1 MALTIY
7 GIKQSRALRAL
18 WAAEEAGIEYDYEQ
32 LDARAGA
39 LRSEAFLALNPGGKV
54 PVIVDDGFVL
64 TESAVIATYIGE
76 KAPERGLVPEPK
88 TRGRYR
94 YDQWMSFATTEL
106 EQPLWNIG
114 KHRFALPAKLR
125 VPGMLETAPK
135 EFAYA
140 ERVLAAGF
148 GEGPWILGERFSMAD
163 VLIGHS
169 LFWARAFGAPV
180 ASELLHDYMKR
191 LAARPAWQRA
201 LEADA

>member
-1 MALTIY
+1 MTLTIY
-7 GIKQSRALRAL
+7 GIKQSRAMRAL
-18 WAAEEAGIEYDYEQ
+18 WAAEEAGIEYTYEQ

-54 PVIVDDGFVL
+54 PVVVDDGFVL

-76 KAPERGLVPEPK
+76 RVPERGLVPEAK
-88 TRGRYR
+88 TRARYR
-94 YDQWMSFATTEL
+94 YDQWMAFATTEL

-140 ERVLAAGF
+140 ERVLAASF
-148 GEGPWILGERFSMAD
+148 GEGPWLLGEQFTMAD
-163 VLIGHS
+163 VLVGHT
-169 LFWARAFGAPV
+169 LAWATGFGLPV
-180 ASELLHDYMKR
+180 ADEALRAY
-191 LAARPAWQRA
+191 LARCMARPAWTRMI
-201 LEADA
+201 EVDV